1 MRMCVL
7 RLQPPSGQWK
17 LSTIPA
23 EPPVAVAPRLSHQG
37 SAWRANEEGRVRSH
51 RGEGRSRRIIDA
63 PFTGKYLI
71 FPEVTV
77 PRSVHR
83 KTDNENKITC
93 ANMQMK
99 QNQRKTPP
107 HYRRSDQGNSRPPVA
122 SRPAKTADSR
132 AARETR
138 ARKDLLGL
146 LSLPG
151 SVDPFTKLPSERRGQ
166 EKRLCKRA
174 SAG

>member
-1 MRMCVL
+1 MSSAPS
-7 RLQPPSGQWK
+7 PPSGEWK
-17 LSTIPA
+17 LSPTPA
-23 EPPVAVAPRLSHQG
+23 EPPVAAAPRLSHRG

-51 RGEGRSRRIIDA
+51 RGEGGSRRITDA

-71 FPEVTV
+71 FLEVTV

-83 KTDNENKITC
+83 KTGNENKITC

-99 QNQRKTPP
+99 QNQRETPP
-107 HYRRSDQGNSRPPVA
+107 HYRRSGQGNPRPPVA
-122 SRPAKTADSR
+122 SRPARTADRR
-132 AARETR
+132 AAREAR
-138 ARKDLLGL
+138 ARKDLVRL

-151 SVDPFTKLPSERRGQ
+151 SVDPFTKLPSVRKGQ